1 MLLPHNLSIA
11 TSYLLLGLTGLSLAG
26 CQNLGLGS
34 SGDLRV
40 DQPVRLI
47 AEVDR
52 QAVFVSL
59 PSPRSNPNPNFSA
72 EVLEIDLNGKKRPI
86 EATRKQITYLDSVT
100 GESNLLHLLGFN
112 WAGTQR
118 WIFDPQ
124 HPSPQFWRNP
134 QDSSLLLFQ
143 PQSNLGGLYLLDTN
157 TLEVKAIGNHQALRE
172 MIAKTR
178 ALPPTPP
185 PPNCKESE
193 CEAGAKILY
202 WASAPNW
209 SPDGRMIAFTSNR
222 ETLGSASDISVW
234 VLDVATGK
242 ATKILGRPGDKY
254 QIFGWTAQGQILA
267 WEYSQLPNSLV
278 AISPTTGDQEVLL
291 QGEYLEFLALSDD
304 YKTLLYASRPS
315 GESSTSSFAKL
326 YAFSVDTRESQLL
339 FEETPIERLSSIRPD
354 FSEQSDRVVA
364 VLSDVEGGH
373 TLWVYDLPRQISQRV
388 SLPPGKRLFATERK
402 LEWAGD
408 RLVVPLEDVQ
418 TQTFSTLLM
427 AVDL

>member
-1 MLLPHNLSIA
+1 MLLPKNLSIA
-11 TSYLLLGLTGLSLAG
+11 TCYLLLGLTGLSLVG
-26 CQNLGLGS
+26 CQNLGSGS
-34 SGDLRV
+34 SGNLRV
-40 DQPVRLI
+40 DQPLRLI
-47 AEVDR
+47 AEDDR
-52 QAVFVSL
+52 EAVFVSL
-59 PSPRSNPNPNFSA
+59 PSPRRNPNPNFSA
-72 EVLEIDLNGKKRPI
+72 EILEIDLNGKKRPI
-86 EATRKQITYLDSVT
+86 QATRKQIEYPDSVT

-112 WAGTQR
+112 WGGTQR
-118 WIFDPQ
+118 WIPDPQ
-124 HPSPQFWRNP
+124 YPSPQFWRNP
-134 QDSSLLLFQ
+134 QNSSVLLFQ

-172 MIAKTR
+172 TIAKTR

-193 CEAGAKILY
+193 CEAGVRILY
-202 WASAPNW
+202 WASDPNW
-209 SPDGRMIAFTSNR
+209 SPDGQMIAFTSNR
-222 ETLGSASDISVW
+222 ETLGSGSDMSVW

-242 ATKILGRPGDKY
+242 ATKTLGSTGDKY
-254 QIFGWTAQGQILA
+254 RIFGWTAQGQILA
-267 WEYSQLPNSLV
+267 WEYSHLPNSLV
-278 AISPTTGDQEVLL
+278 AISPKTGEKEVLL
-291 QGEYLEFLALSDD
+291 QGQFLEFLALSDD
-304 YKTLLYASRPS
+304 YQRLLYASRPS
-315 GESSTSSFAKL
+315 GENSTSSFAKL
-326 YAFSVDTRESQLL
+326 YTFNVDTGESQLL

-364 VLSDVEGGH
+364 VLSDVQGGH

-418 TQTFSTLLM
+418 TQTFSTLLV

>member
-1 MLLPHNLSIA
+1 MLLPKNLSIA
-11 TSYLLLGLTGLSLAG
+11 TCSLLLGFTGFSLAG
-26 CQNLGLGS
+26 CQNLGVVS

-47 AEVDR
+47 AEADR

-59 PSPRSNPNPNFSA
+59 PSPRRDPNPDFSA
-72 EVLEIDLNGKKRPI
+72 EVLEIDLNGKKRRI
-86 EATRKQITYLDSVT
+86 EAIRKQIKYPDSVT
-100 GESNLLHLLGFN
+100 GESNLLYLLGFN
-112 WAGTQR
+112 WGGTQR
-118 WIFDPQ
+118 WIPDPQ
-124 HPSPQFWRNP
+124 HPSPEFWQNP
-134 QDSSLLLFQ
+134 QDPSVLLFQ
-143 PQSNLGGLYLLDTN
+143 PQSNLGSLYLLDTN

-172 MIAKTR
+172 AIAKTR

-185 PPNCKESE
+185 PPNCQESE

-202 WASAPNW
+202 WASDPNW

-222 ETLGSASDISVW
+222 ETLGASSDMSVW

-242 ATKILGRPGDKY
+242 ASKTLGRTGDKY
-254 QIFGWTAQGQILA
+254 RIFGWTAQGQILA
-267 WEYSQLPNSLV
+267 LEYNQLPNSLV
-278 AISPTTGDQEVLL
+278 AISPTTGNKEVLL
-291 QGEYLEFLALSDD
+291 QGQFLEFLALSDD
-304 YKTLLYASRPS
+304 YKTLLYASRPP
-315 GESSTSSFAKL
+315 GENSTSSFAKL
-326 YAFSVDTRESQLL
+326 YAFSADTRESQLL

-388 SLPPGKRLFATERK
+388 SLPSGKRLFATERK

-408 RLVVPLEDVQ
+408 RLVVPLEDVE
-418 TQTFSTLLM
+418 TQSFSTLLM
-427 AVDL
+427 TVDL